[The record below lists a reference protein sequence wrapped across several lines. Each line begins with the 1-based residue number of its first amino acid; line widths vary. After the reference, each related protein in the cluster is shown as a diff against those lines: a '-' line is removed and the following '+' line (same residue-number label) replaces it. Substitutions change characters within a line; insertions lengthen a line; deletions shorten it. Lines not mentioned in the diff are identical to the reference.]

1 MSNFYH
7 HECWYCGEIR
17 IKLTSKRAFRK
28 VNIFTSTQKNQSDQ
42 TDLPRERVQDI
53 SGWNYDR
60 FQEITGNEGP
70 MEENAREQRT
80 RSKRNKEVK
89 YERINVS
96 IVQGYSTL
104 FSKLPEPLHSIIQKF
119 SKENTI
125 PSLRAQM
132 AYRKFQNLGLGDLI
146 ESDLSGRLKKTNS
159 LDYMERPWNCHAHC
173 RKDWNELIC
182 KTYIMYEVPCKH
194 NIAKLI
200 FAGMLLPSCF
210 VVLANKAES
219 YC

>member
-1 MSNFYH
+1 
-7 HECWYCGEIR
+7 
-17 IKLTSKRAFRK
+17 
-28 VNIFTSTQKNQSDQ
+28 
-42 TDLPRERVQDI
+42 
-53 SGWNYDR
+53 
-60 FQEITGNEGP
+60 

-132 AYRKFQNLGLGDLI
+132 AYRKFQNLGLGDLL
-146 ESDLSGRLKKTNS
+146 ESDLSGRLKKNNS
-159 LDYMERPWNCHAHC
+159 LDYMERP
-173 RKDWNELIC
+173 
-182 KTYIMYEVPCKH
+182 
-194 NIAKLI
+194 
-200 FAGMLLPSCF
+200 
-210 VVLANKAES
+210 
-219 YC
+219 